1 MNATQQSP
9 GGFEERLLAELRRV
23 VAEGPGPAAAQPSPA
38 RPTPLWR
45 RRPLAV
51 AGGLAAIAAAATI
64 AGLSL
69 GGHRSAAWAVT
80 SNANGTVTVKISSLS
95 DAAGL
100 ERKLAAAGVP
110 ALVQYLP
117 AGKACAGAQGSG
129 AASSPPAD
137 RHGTVTDERGLSEA
151 PPGAS
156 DRGLDQAG
164 APAAGGPN
172 GAPVQAAGQMG
183 MRTDQDGGVEF
194 TIDPSAS
201 RGQTLVITSQ
211 TLHAAGPSVD
221 GAALRVEYVKG
232 KARPCK
238 VVDAPE

>member
-1 MNATQQSP
+1 MKATQQPP

-23 VAEGPGPAAAQPSPA
+23 VAERPSPAPAQPSPA
-38 RPTPLWR
+38 RRPAPLWR
-45 RRPLAV
+45 RRPLAL

-64 AGLSL
+64 AALSL
-69 GGHRSAAWAVT
+69 DGDQSAAWAVT
-80 SNANGTVTVKISSLS
+80 SDANGTVTVKISSLS
-95 DAAGL
+95 DPAGL

-117 AGKACAGAQGSG
+117 AGRACAGAQGSG
-129 AASSPPAD
+129 APFSPSAD
-137 RHGTVTDERGLSEA
+137 GKGTVTDERGLSEA

-164 APAAGGPN
+164 APAAGDPH
-172 GAPVQAAGQMG
+172 GAPVQTG
-183 MRTDQDGGVEF
+183 MRMDQDGGVEF
-194 TIDPSAS
+194 TIDPGVS

-211 TLHAAGPSVD
+211 TLHATGPSVD
-221 GAALRVEYVKG
+221 GAALSVEYVKG